1 MGKILI
7 VDDHATFRQSLKQIL
22 SNAFPSITIE
32 EAADGKE
39 ALKKIEDFLPN
50 LIFMDIKL
58 PDENG
63 LHLTQKIKN
72 TNPDINVVVITSYN
86 IPEYQDAAQRYGA
99 NHFLSKNSSNREEII
114 ELVKDLLPLIVD
126 R

>member
-7 VDDHATFRQSLKQIL
+7 VDDHATFRQSLKEIL
-22 SNAFPSITIE
+22 SNAFPSISIE

-39 ALKKIEDFLPN
+39 ALKKIEDSHPD

-63 LHLTQKIKN
+63 LHLTQKIKD
-72 TNPDINVVVITSYN
+72 TNPDMTVVVVTSYN
-86 IPEYQDAAQRYGA
+86 IPEYRDAAQRYRA
-99 NHFLSKNSSNREEII
+99 NHFLSKTSSHREEIV
-114 ELVKDLLPLIVD
+114 ELVKDLLPLIDD